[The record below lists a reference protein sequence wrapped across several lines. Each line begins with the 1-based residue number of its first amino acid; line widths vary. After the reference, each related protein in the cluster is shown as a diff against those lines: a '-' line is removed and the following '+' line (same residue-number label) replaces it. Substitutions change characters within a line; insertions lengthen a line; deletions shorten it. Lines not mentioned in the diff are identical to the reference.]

1 MKSSS
6 GLPALALAVM
16 YGALLGVRSEVGSLA
31 QPSLTATSLAA
42 IISEAQRV
50 AVPVKALSE
59 APHKNLTAGLQLP
72 DITKT
77 GNRSADWSSLYNFT
91 NQAVKEQIGQ
101 SSTNPRANSWRC
113 RGSTPL
119 AAVPFCGLP
128 FAATNSYGK
137 SPRMHHHEYVP
148 VELLTIMSLPYTK
161 SDDASKLE
169 GAAITA
175 KQASLALASHLPA
188 AGM

>member
-1 MKSSS
+1 MKGLHSEVAATEGAPVAAKAGRTLSPGHQRSNSIMKSSS
-6 GLPALALAVM
+6 DLPALALAVLS
-16 YGALLGVRSEVGSLA
+16 GALLCVRSEVGSLA
-31 QPSLTATSLAA
+31 QSSLTATSLAA

-77 GNRSADWSSLYNFT
+77 GNRSADWSSFYNFT

-101 SSTNPRANSWRC
+101 SSTNPRANPWRC

-137 SPRMHHHEYVP
+137 SPR
-148 VELLTIMSLPYTK
+148 IN
-161 SDDASKLE
+161 
-169 GAAITA
+169 
-175 KQASLALASHLPA
+175 HL
-188 AGM
+188 